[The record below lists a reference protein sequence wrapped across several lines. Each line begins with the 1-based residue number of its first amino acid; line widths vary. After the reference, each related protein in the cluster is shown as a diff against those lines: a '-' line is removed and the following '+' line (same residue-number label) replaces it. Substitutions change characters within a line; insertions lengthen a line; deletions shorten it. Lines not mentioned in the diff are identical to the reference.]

1 MADTSTTNS
10 WKLLYE
16 AGRQALQDRKLQEA
30 EQSFSA
36 SLQLAEDFPV
46 GDPRLAATLNAL
58 ARIYSLQRRY
68 LAAAALLNRLLE
80 VTERTLGP
88 SHVQVAGVLTNLAE
102 MYTHLG
108 AAREELE
115 LRERVLSIRAD
126 DPNADATALQR
137 LRDRVDELRVTL
149 AQEAPVVSDDD
160 SEFEALPIIRTAE
173 YSAPVQTERTPEP
186 IVTADAAVVQKTV
199 AVVDIETP
207 AAVVRE
213 DAFRMSPATAQL
225 SIAPWPGT
233 AATGTTP
240 TGGKTVEAHSAATPA
255 PELATPSSPTYEIIR
270 VPAQPSMSFAGGMDH
285 GFSDMGRDELQV
297 PAPRR
302 FGNRS
307 SLYSIAAGVLLVAG
321 LIAARNYVKGSDDSS
336 VSGGSVNLASV
347 ATPRPAV
354 VTPVAA
360 PAAVEPE
367 PRTVERLIADH
378 QAEREAKRAALETPN
393 RDMSQERAPRI
404 PSAADIERTLRS
416 LDGAAKAIDLRTKA
430 VADSAS
436 ALRLQAP
443 TFKKVKVADP

>member
-1 MADTSTTNS
+1 
-10 WKLLYE
+10 
-16 AGRQALQDRKLQEA
+16 
-30 EQSFSA
+30 
-36 SLQLAEDFPV
+36 
-46 GDPRLAATLNAL
+46 
-58 ARIYSLQRRY
+58 
-68 LAAAALLNRLLE
+68 
-80 VTERTLGP
+80 
-88 SHVQVAGVLTNLAE
+88 VQVAGVLTNLAE

-126 DPNADATALQR
+126 DPNADATSLRR

-149 AQEAPVVSDDD
+149 AQEAPAVSEDE

-173 YSAPVQTERTPEP
+173 YSAPVQAARTPEP
-186 IVTADAAVVQKTV
+186 VVMADAAVVQETV
-199 AVVDIETP
+199 AVADVETP
-207 AAVVRE
+207 PPAVRE

-233 AATGTTP
+233 TATGTTP
-240 TGGKTVEAHSAATPA
+240 TGSNRIEVHASATAATEA
-255 PELATPSSPTYEIIR
+255 TTPSSPSFEIIS
-270 VPAQPSMSFAGGMDH
+270 VPAQPSMSFAGQMDH
-285 GFSDMGRDELQV
+285 GFSDMGRDELQL

-307 SLYSIAAGVLLVAG
+307 SLYSIAAGVMLVAG

-336 VSGGSVNLASV
+336 VSGGSVSLASV
-347 ATPRPAV
+347 ATPRPTV

-360 PAAVEPE
+360 PAAAEPE

-378 QAEREAKRAALETPN
+378 RAEREAKRAALDTPN
-393 RDMSQERAPRI
+393 RDLSEERAPRI
-404 PSAADIERTLRS
+404 PSAVDIERTLRS
-416 LDGAAKAIDLRTKA
+416 LDGAAKAIDLRTRA
-430 VADSAS
+430 AADSAS

>member
-1 MADTSTTNS
+1 
-10 WKLLYE
+10 
-16 AGRQALQDRKLQEA
+16 
-30 EQSFSA
+30 
-36 SLQLAEDFPV
+36 
-46 GDPRLAATLNAL
+46 
-58 ARIYSLQRRY
+58 
-68 LAAAALLNRLLE
+68 
-80 VTERTLGP
+80 
-88 SHVQVAGVLTNLAE
+88 
-102 MYTHLG
+102 
-108 AAREELE
+108 
-115 LRERVLSIRAD
+115 
-126 DPNADATALQR
+126 
-137 LRDRVDELRVTL
+137 
-149 AQEAPVVSDDD
+149 
-160 SEFEALPIIRTAE
+160 
-173 YSAPVQTERTPEP
+173 
-186 IVTADAAVVQKTV
+186 
-199 AVVDIETP
+199 
-207 AAVVRE
+207 
-213 DAFRMSPATAQL
+213 MSPATAQL

-240 TGGKTVEAHSAATPA
+240 TGGKTVEAHASATAA
-255 PELATPSSPTYEIIR
+255 AEVATPSSPTFEIIR
-270 VPAQPSMSFAGGMDH
+270 VPAQPSMSFAGSMDH

-307 SLYSIAAGVLLVAG
+307 SLYSIAAGVMLVAG

-336 VSGGSVNLASV
+336 VSGGSVSLASV

-378 QAEREAKRAALETPN
+378 RAEREAKRAALETPN
-393 RDMSQERAPRI
+393 RDMSEERAPRI

>member
-36 SLQLAEDFPV
+36 ALQLAEDFAG

-88 SHVQVAGVLTNLAE
+88 AHVQVAGVLTNLAE

-126 DPNADATALQR
+126 DPNADATSLQR
-137 LRDRVDELRVTL
+137 LRDRVNELRTTL
-149 AQEAPVVSDDD
+149 AQEAPAVSDDD

-173 YSAPVQTERTPEP
+173 YSAPAHIERTPEP
-186 IVTADAAVVQKTV
+186 VIMADALADDESV
-199 AVVDIETP
+199 AVADIETP
-207 AAVVRE
+207 LPAVRE

-233 AATGTTP
+233 TATGTTP
-240 TGGKTVEAHSAATPA
+240 TGGKTVEMQAPATA
-255 PELATPSSPTYEIIR
+255 TDAATPSSPTFEIIR
-270 VPAQPSMSFAGGMDH
+270 VPSQPSMSLAGSMDH
-285 GFSDMGRDELQV
+285 GFSDMGRDELQLS
-297 PAPRR
+297 ATRR
-302 FGNRS
+302 MGSRS
-307 SLYSIAAGVLLVAG
+307 SLYAIAAGVALVAG
-321 LIAARNYVKGSDDSS
+321 LIAARSYVKRSDDPSISAGS
-336 VSGGSVNLASV
+336 VSLASV
-347 ATPRPAV
+347 AAPRPAI

-360 PAAVEPE
+360 TAAVDPD
-367 PRTVERLIADH
+367 PRTVERLIAD
-378 QAEREAKRAALETPN
+378 QRAEREAKRAAADAPN
-393 RDMSQERAPRI
+393 RDMSELRAPRI

-416 LDGAAKAIDLRTKA
+416 VDGAVKAIDLRTKA
-430 VADSAS
+430 VTDSAS
-436 ALRLQAP
+436 GLRLQAP

>member
-1 MADTSTTNS
+1 
-10 WKLLYE
+10 
-16 AGRQALQDRKLQEA
+16 
-30 EQSFSA
+30 
-36 SLQLAEDFPV
+36 
-46 GDPRLAATLNAL
+46 
-58 ARIYSLQRRY
+58 
-68 LAAAALLNRLLE
+68 
-80 VTERTLGP
+80 
-88 SHVQVAGVLTNLAE
+88 
-102 MYTHLG
+102 
-108 AAREELE
+108 
-115 LRERVLSIRAD
+115 
-126 DPNADATALQR
+126 
-137 LRDRVDELRVTL
+137 
-149 AQEAPVVSDDD
+149 
-160 SEFEALPIIRTAE
+160 
-173 YSAPVQTERTPEP
+173 
-186 IVTADAAVVQKTV
+186 
-199 AVVDIETP
+199 
-207 AAVVRE
+207 
-213 DAFRMSPATAQL
+213 
-225 SIAPWPGT
+225 
-233 AATGTTP
+233 
-240 TGGKTVEAHSAATPA
+240 
-255 PELATPSSPTYEIIR
+255 
-270 VPAQPSMSFAGGMDH
+270 MSFAGGMDH